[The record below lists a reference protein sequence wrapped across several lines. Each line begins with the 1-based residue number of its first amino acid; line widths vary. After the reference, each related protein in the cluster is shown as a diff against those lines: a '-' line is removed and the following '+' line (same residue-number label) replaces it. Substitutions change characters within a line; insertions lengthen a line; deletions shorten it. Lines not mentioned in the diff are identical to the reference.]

1 MKRIVKTLFVL
12 LGLFSLTSCM
22 DLLPLPSRRTRKSSD
37 EAISENFEDESSFN
51 QKSNN
56 TKTSYQG
63 ETNYYI
69 QCSEPAPNGI
79 ANSATIVDFYL
90 VDDYGNHAPLSDRCY
105 VECSNPY
112 LSISWSTFYDYLQV
126 ELYAT
131 DSGYFSF
138 RVTVIAASGPSRTNN
153 YYYNVGPGSDDVNSY
168 CVEQPDNIE
177 VPYSSDTFFDYRIV
191 NRYTGQAR
199 RFNIN
204 HPYDVVSIPSSI
216 QIEYFEFL
224 DNETMLRIL
233 IKGIANTTASGDFL
247 TLTLNDEGGNIF
259 DSTVNYIVKPMAQ
272 IYIDETS
279 NPIIEYGETVTYTF
293 KLRSGLDGSRMYIS
307 KEGYELSSSDYLM
320 EFDYIDSTKI
330 RVNIT
335 NNKNVDE
342 GWFSIR
348 LVSEEGFV
356 YEQWF
361 IAVTSDRYL
370 NYYWLQLNGES
381 FVYGKDSYFAV
392 ILYNRHGDNKLIKN
406 LTVTSTYGIIPNTTI
421 QNINAYTYEYHFVPT
436 RQGVEQVNLE
446 VTCYDG
452 TSYSASFETNIQ

>member
-1 MKRIVKTLFVL
+1 MKRLAKVVL
-12 LGLFSLTSCM
+12 AFLGIFTLTSCM
-22 DLLPLPSRRTRKSSD
+22 DLLPMPSRRPRKSSD

-51 QKSNN
+51 QKSSN
-56 TKTSYQG
+56 TRTSYQG

-79 ANSATIVDFYL
+79 TNSTTIVHFYL

-105 VECSNPY
+105 VEYSNPS
-112 LSISWSTFYDYLQV
+112 LTISWATFYDYLQV

-138 RVTVIAASGPSRTNN
+138 RVTVTAASGISRTNN
-153 YYYNVGPGSDDVNSY
+153 YYYNVGQGSDDVNSY
-168 CVEQPDNIE
+168 YVEQPDNIE
-177 VPYSSDTFFDYRIV
+177 VFYSSVTFFEYRIV
-191 NRYTGQAR
+191 NRYTWQAR

-216 QIEYFEFL
+216 RIEYFEFL
-224 DNETMLRIL
+224 DNETIL
-233 IKGIANTTASGDFL
+233 SIAINGIANTTASGDFL
-247 TLTLNDEGGNIF
+247 TLTLNDEEGNIF
-259 DSTVNYIVKPMAQ
+259 DSTVNYTVKPMAQ

-293 KLRSGLDGSRMYIS
+293 KLYNGLDGSRMYIS
-307 KEGYELSSSDYLM
+307 KEGYELKSNDYLM
-320 EFDYIDSTKI
+320 ELDYIDNSRI
-330 RVNIT
+330 RVRIT
-335 NNKNVDE
+335 NYKNIDE
-342 GWFSIR
+342 GWFFIKV
-348 LVSEEGFV
+348 VSDQGFTYEGGFV
-356 YEQWF
+356 
-361 IAVTSDRYL
+361 AVTNDRYL

-392 ILYNRHGDNKLIKN
+392 ILFNRHGDNKLIKD

-436 RQGVEQVNLE
+436 RQGIERVNLE
-446 VTCYDG
+446 ITCYDG